1 MTPKT
6 MVLVLIFS
14 FMASTAWAWEASVF
28 EGEPADAEDADLLP
42 HRAASD
48 RQFYSEDYTFTFRL
62 TGTVEMH
69 MKVGMSNLLGGPGSA
84 FADGYVKTRGK
95 KHPMQGAFAKGT
107 WSSDANRFKVK
118 MPDFSMRGDRRV
130 IKLRFDADGA
140 KVDAELR
147 AVVPGFRP
155 GTGKVVLADQGYVSM
170 VVWPKMQVTGTVQV
184 GEVKYRLAGYC
195 IFTHAATTVEPQHI
209 PSTWFYFK
217 GKDPDHPV
225 LFQGF
230 QLTEQFG
237 GTRHGW
243 AVAVQGE
250 KYVLRT
256 NRLTIEPTNVK
267 DTRGAALPWSLL
279 LKGPDGEVMGA
290 IKADKLGG
298 VRDRLKKLPAL
309 QAAIIRKFI
318 NPRRYLFRA
327 EMELSDGAGK
337 STRTVGEYK
346 VETMR

>member
-1 MTPKT
+1 
-6 MVLVLIFS
+6 
-14 FMASTAWAWEASVF
+14 MAIRTIVALALLTFAAGPAAAWEAKVF
-28 EGEPADAEDADLLP
+28 EGEPADAEDLDLLP
-42 HRAASD
+42 HSAASS

-62 TGTVEMH
+62 TGTVKMH
-69 MKVGMSNLLGGPGSA
+69 LKVGMSNLLGGPGSA
-84 FADGYVKTRGK
+84 FADGYVRTRGK
-95 KHPMQGAFAKGT
+95 KHALQGAFMKGS
-107 WSSDANRFKVK
+107 WSSDSKRFKVK
-118 MPDFSMRGDRRV
+118 MPDLSMRGDRRE
-130 IKLRFDADGA
+130 IKLKFVADGA
-140 KVDAELR
+140 KVDATLR

-155 GTGKVVLADQGYVSM
+155 GTGKVILADQGYVSM

-195 IFTHAATTVEPQHI
+195 IFTHAASTVEPQHI

-217 GKDPDHPV
+217 SKDPDHPV

-243 AVAVQGE
+243 ALAVKGE
-250 KYVLRT
+250 SYVLRT
-256 NRLTIEPTNVK
+256 NSLNLEPANLK
-267 DTRGAALPWSLL
+267 DTRGASLPWSLL
-279 LKGPDGEVMGA
+279 LKDLDGTVLGA

-298 VRDRLKKLPAL
+298 VRDRLKKLPPL

-327 EMELSDGAGK
+327 EMELGLGNGE
-337 STRTVGEYK
+337 STRTAGEYK